1 MREFDFDGQIVK
13 FDNFDNAT
21 KNIAKDYLVYVNEH
35 KVHKDYVVDTIT
47 IHMEGEEADLNVV
60 YQQTKPKIERIRR
73 ITGYL
78 SGDTTTWN
86 DAKRAEERDRVKH
99 I

>member
-1 MREFDFDGQIVK
+1 MKEFNFDGQIVK

-47 IHMEGEEADLNVV
+47 IHMDGKEADLQVS